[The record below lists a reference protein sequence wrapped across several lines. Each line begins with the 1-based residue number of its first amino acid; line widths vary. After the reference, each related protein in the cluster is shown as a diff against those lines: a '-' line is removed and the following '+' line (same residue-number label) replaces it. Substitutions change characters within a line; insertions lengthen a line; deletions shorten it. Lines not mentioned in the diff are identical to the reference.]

1 MRKLSPKQ
9 RAFASEYRKDF
20 NATKAAER
28 AGYSPRTAK
37 QQGHRLLTDV
47 DLAAAVMRE
56 NQLAME
62 KADLQAVN
70 VLRGVAALASTD
82 ARTFLDS
89 DGNLKSPSEWTEV
102 QGAQVAS
109 FEVIKKNAAAGD
121 GHTDVVHKIKFWDK
135 TKAHNLAMQ
144 HLGLLIQHVQADL
157 NVQYSWEGEDELP
170 EAVDVTPEPASPDP
184 EDGGPLEPGGQSAE

>member
-1 MRKLSPKQ
+1 MRRLSIKQ
-9 RAFASEYRKDF
+9 KRFVREYRKDL

-37 QQGHRLLTDV
+37 QQGHRLLTDA
-47 DLAAAVMRE
+47 DLASAVMRE

-62 KADLQAVN
+62 KADLQTVD
-70 VLRGVAALASTD
+70 VLRQVAALASTD

-89 DGNLKSPSEWTEV
+89 DGNLKPPSEWTEA

-109 FEVIKKNAAAGD
+109 FEIIKKNAAAGD
-121 GHTDVVHKIKFWDK
+121 GHIDVIHKIKFWDK

-157 NVQYSWEGEDELP
+157 NVQYSWEGEDDSP
-170 EAVDVTPEPASPDP
+170 PTVDVTPEPASDPEPDP
-184 EDGGPLEPGGQSAE
+184 GPVSDGT